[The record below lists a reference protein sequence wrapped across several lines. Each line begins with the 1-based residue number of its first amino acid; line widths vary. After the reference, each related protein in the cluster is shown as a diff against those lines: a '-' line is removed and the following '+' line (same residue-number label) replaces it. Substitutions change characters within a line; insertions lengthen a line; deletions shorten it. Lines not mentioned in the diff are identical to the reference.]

1 MKTVLVAGGAGYIGS
16 HMVQA
21 LLDAG
26 HRPIVLDDF
35 SRGHR
40 DLVLTGDLVEGNL
53 GDVAALRRVF
63 EGYSIDAVMHFA
75 AFASVGESVQQPLMY
90 WINNAGN
97 TAVLLDAMRR
107 HGVSRFVFSSTCAT
121 YGQPDRS
128 PISETAPQVPINP
141 YGASKLACERML
153 MDSHVAHG
161 LRFVSLRYFNAAGA
175 HPRGHIGE
183 RHDPETHLIPNVL
196 KVALGRAANVSIYGT
211 DYPTRDGTC
220 IRDYIHVCD
229 LAQAHMLAL
238 DALFRD
244 LPFGLYN
251 LGTETGSSVREVVE
265 QARQITG
272 HAIPVVEGPRRPG
285 DPAELV
291 ATAAK
296 ARKDLG
302 WQPRL
307 STLPA
312 ILETAWNWHRKDEGQ
327 HAGPRST
334 S

>member
-1 MKTVLVAGGAGYIGS
+1 MRNVLVVGGAGYIGS

-40 DLVLTGDLVEGNL
+40 DLVLAPDLVEASL
-53 GDVAALRRVF
+53 GDAKALDQVF
-63 EGYSIDAVMHFA
+63 QGYRIDAVMHFA
-75 AFASVGESVQQPLMY
+75 AYSLVGESVDHPLMY

-121 YGQPDRS
+121 YGRPDRS
-128 PISETAPQVPINP
+128 PIGEDTPQMPINP

-153 MDSHVAHG
+153 CESHAAHG
-161 LRFVSLRYFNAAGA
+161 LQFVSLRYFNAAGA
-175 HPRGHIGE
+175 HPGAHIGE
-183 RHDPETHLIPNVL
+183 RHEPETHLIPNIL
-196 KVALGRAANVSIYGT
+196 KVALGQTDHVSVHGI

-229 LAQAHMLAL
+229 LAQAHLLAL
-238 DALFRD
+238 EALLGD

-251 LGTETGSSVREVVE
+251 LGTETGSSVREVIAM
-265 QARQITG
+265 ARQVTG
-272 HAIPVVEGPRRPG
+272 HQIPVIEGPRRAG

-291 ATAAK
+291 ATAANV
-296 ARKDLG
+296 RKVLG
-302 WQPRL
+302 WRPKM
-307 STLPA
+307 SG
-312 ILETAWNWHRKDEGQ
+312 LEQIVGTAWQWHRKD
-327 HAGPRST
+327 AGRG
-334 S
+334 